1 MKQVIVSIRDRAA
14 QCFSRPVFTQTEGT
28 AIRSFTDE
36 VNRAV
41 PDNELA
47 KHPEDFDLYV
57 IGVFDDED
65 GSVVCESVP
74 RLVLKGIQAKL
85 PEGF

>member
-14 QCFSRPVFTQTEGT
+14 ACFSRPVFTQTEGT

-36 VNRAV
+36 VNRSAS
-41 PDNELA
+41 DNELG

-57 IGVFDDED
+57 VGVFDDEL
-65 GSVVCESVP
+65 GSFECEAQP
-74 RLVLKGIQAKL
+74 RLLLKGIQAITPK
-85 PEGF
+85 E

>member
-1 MKQVIVSIRDRAA
+1 MKLVVVSIRDRAA

-36 VNRAV
+36 LNREGA
-41 PDNELA
+41 DNELA

-57 IGVFDDED
+57 VGVFDDDD
-65 GSVVCESVP
+65 GLFTCESIP
-74 RLVLKGIQAKL
+74 RLLLKGDQAVVKA
-85 PEGF
+85 